1 MKVCLVSHQFP
12 PDSARGGIGTQT
24 WNKAEMLTR
33 LGHEVHVLSRGGYA
47 GPDLRTEE
55 VGSMTVHRLR
65 RPDSTVEVN
74 EYETYWLGYS
84 WEVFRHLRALEQEH
98 GFDLIDFPEHWG
110 EGYVYQLDRVPW
122 GWTPVAVQLHAPL
135 ALLAERIGWPAA
147 DSNLFRVGT
156 HMEEMSIRLADGL
169 MACSAHI
176 ADFASDQYGIPRE
189 TIDVVHCGV
198 DLETFRPDAGA
209 NDGSPIVLFAGNVA
223 ESKGV
228 GTVFEAVMTLRAK
241 YPSIVLQILGPV
253 DDDEVGTRLRRQ
265 AAELGAGANL
275 EFLGFVEDRASLP
288 PHYRRASV
296 LCAPSQHE
304 GGVANV
310 YLEAMACGC
319 PVIAADNGGTPEA
332 VLDEQSGFLVPAG
345 DVEATAAALDRVLG
359 DAPLRRRLGEQGRR
373 HVEGYF
379 GTEQYIGRVLTAYEH
394 TIDRSRGRLA
404 TPQKLG

>member
-1 MKVCLVSHQFP
+1 
-12 PDSARGGIGTQT
+12 
-24 WNKAEMLTR
+24 
-33 LGHEVHVLSRGGYA
+33 
-47 GPDLRTEE
+47 
-55 VGSMTVHRLR
+55 
-65 RPDSTVEVN
+65 
-74 EYETYWLGYS
+74 
-84 WEVFRHLRALEQEH
+84 
-98 GFDLIDFPEHWG
+98 
-110 EGYVYQLDRVPW
+110 
-122 GWTPVAVQLHAPL
+122 
-135 ALLAERIGWPAA
+135 
-147 DSNLFRVGT
+147 
-156 HMEEMSIRLADGL
+156 MSIRLADGL

-198 DLETFRPDAGA
+198 DLEMFRPDGSP

-228 GTVFEAVMTLRAK
+228 VTVFEAVMKLRAK
-241 YPSIVLQILGPV
+241 YPDVLLQILGPV

-275 EFLGFVEDRASLP
+275 EFLGFVEERASLP

-310 YLEAMACGC
+310 YLEAMACGR

-332 VLDEQSGFLVPAG
+332 VLDGQTGFLVPTG

-359 DAPLRRRLGEQGRR
+359 DAQLRRRLGEQARG
-373 HVEGYF
+373 HVESYF
-379 GTEQYIGRVLTAYEH
+379 GTDQYIGRILAAYER
-394 TIDRSRGRLA
+394 TTERAREKLAELGAREKLLALERARSRPWVRA
-404 TPQKLG
+404 